1 MGLSERML
9 AESVWICD
17 QLNKNVLYTFPTQQH
32 LQDFVQARLEPVL
45 LNSDYFQSRIEGE
58 AKSKELDK
66 VGLKRIG
73 RGHLYLRGSQNEK
86 QIITIDADCI
96 VLDERDRF
104 AENNVAFIDKRMLA
118 SDLKW
123 RREIS
128 TPTLPNIGIDAAYTD
143 SDQRV
148 WQVQCQNKK
157 CGFWQEVDFF
167 KNVDFE
173 KKITVCAECREEI
186 DRFQDGRWF
195 VRNPQSN
202 IHGYKINGIYNPH
215 RDVEELILAYERASV
230 SGFSEL
236 QQFYNQTLGYP
247 YDVSGQ
253 KLSAATLDE
262 CKTNYLLP
270 EKTEA
275 DTYAGV
281 DVGVKF
287 LHTIVVRKTPEGK
300 TRIVWAGAI
309 RNFTGPVDSLEALIK
324 TMNVKIMVVDKRPEV
339 TKVNELI
346 AMFPHKVFAAEYSN
360 TKFTVQE
367 YYKWDDV
374 KRELVLDRTISL
386 DYLIGD
392 IQNQRIELPMNIE
405 QVEDFYDHL
414 LASIRITQKNKNTGV
429 DVAKWVEKGADHY
442 FHTLNYARMAALR
455 DVTGEALLNY
465 YKEPVQ
471 MTSPSFVDWLRI
483 NGQRIN

>member
-9 AESVWICD
+9 AESVWVCD

-45 LNSDYFQSRIEGE
+45 LNSDYFKSRIEGE

-73 RGHLYLRGSQNEK
+73 KGHLYLRGSQNEK
-86 QIITIDADCI
+86 QIITIDADAI
-96 VLDERDRF
+96 ILDERDRF
-104 AENNVAFIDKRMLA
+104 AEQNVAFIDKRMLA

-128 TPTLPNIGIDAAYTD
+128 TPTLPGIGIDAAYKE

-148 WQVQCQNKK
+148 WQVECKK
-157 CGFWQEVDFF
+157 CHEWQEVDFF
-167 KNVDFE
+167 TNIDFE
-173 KKITVCAECREEI
+173 KKITVCLKCKEPI
-186 DRFQDGRWF
+186 DRYADGRWYA
-195 VRNPQSN
+195 RNPSSD
-202 IHGYKINGIYNPH
+202 IHGYKINGMYNPH
-215 RDVEELILAYERASV
+215 RDIPELILAYEKAST

-247 YDVSGQ
+247 YDVTGQ
-253 KLSAATLDE
+253 KLSGEVLNA

-275 DTYAGV
+275 GTYAGV
-281 DVGVKF
+281 DVGVKW
-287 LHTIVVRKTPEGK
+287 LHTIVVRKTSEGK
-300 TRIVWAGAI
+300 IRVVWAGTVK
-309 RNFTGPVDSLEALIK
+309 NFTGPVDSLEAIINTL
-324 TMNVKIMVVDKRPEV
+324 NVKIMVVDKRPEV

-346 AMFPHKVFAAEYSN
+346 AMFPHKVYAAEYSN

-367 YYKWDDV
+367 YHKWDDI

-392 IQNQRIELPMNIE
+392 LQNQRIELPNNIE

-414 LASIRITQKNKNTGV
+414 LASIRITEKNKSTGV
-429 DVAKWVEKGADHY
+429 DVARWVEKGADHY
-442 FHTLNYARMAALR
+442 FHTLNYARMASQR

-471 MTSPSFVDWLRI
+471 MTSPSFIDWLRI